1 MVALWMAA
9 ALAVVGTAAAQ
20 APGGKCDLVKC
31 NCGGVDLSGLKGKVY
46 KAPTD
51 AEGYAY
57 SISICGEI
65 PKAALPSGCQQYA
78 EHPSVVKVSAVQCL
92 SPAIARWPRPRG
104 RGLGRGDGRS
114 LCRCFLRSTG
124 GHHSTGPPRRVR
136 PDSFRA

>member
-20 APGGKCDLVKC
+20 GAKCDLVKC

-65 PKAALPSGCQQYA
+65 PKTALPSGCQQYA
-78 EHPSVVKVSAVQCL
+78 EHPSVVKVSAAHCL
-92 SPAIARWPRPRG
+92 RPAA
-104 RGLGRGDGRS
+104 
-114 LCRCFLRSTG
+114 
-124 GHHSTGPPRRVR
+124 
-136 PDSFRA
+136 